1 MTRLPLVTSL
11 ALIAAMLA
19 ASAFALGQVP
29 ADARIAVHFDVNGR
43 PDGFAGPWL
52 AFLIMPGI
60 AIAATTLFS
69 LLPRLEPRA
78 ANLARSGKAY
88 VTTWQ
93 AVILLLA
100 TCHALLVGNALGF
113 APDVPRLTT
122 ALLGLFLIATGNVAG
137 KARPM
142 LLLGIRTPWT
152 LADRTVWEKT
162 QRFYGWASV
171 GLGFGL
177 VALALA
183 AAPPLALAAACLGG
197 LALLLIGSTGYSYW
211 LSRQVARS

>member
-1 MTRLPLVTSL
+1 MTRHPLLTSL
-11 ALIAAMLA
+11 ALIGARLA

-29 ADARIAVHFDVNGR
+29 ADARIAVHFDIGGH
-43 PDGFAGPWL
+43 PDGFAAAWL
-52 AFLIMPGI
+52 AFLFLPGL
-60 AIAATTLFS
+60 ALAATMLFAF
-69 LLPRLEPRA
+69 LPRLEPFA

-100 TCHALLVGNALGF
+100 ACHALLVGNALGL
-113 APDVPRLTT
+113 APDVPRLTS

-142 LLLGIRTPWT
+142 LLLGVRTPWT

-162 QRFYGWASV
+162 QRFYGRASV
-171 GLGFGL
+171 GLGVGL

-183 AAPPLALAAACLGG
+183 GAPPLVLASACLGG
-197 LALLLIGSTGYSYW
+197 LALLLAGSTGYSYW
-211 LSRQVARS
+211 LWRRTAQS